1 MLNEKEKKV
10 LDNYKYALLSGTM
23 TSEELHNLVVSSE
36 AVATLTDVRKKKQ
49 LPEYWRVHPVYRDA
63 VRKENNNGYKDH
75 W

>member
-23 TSEELHNLVVSSE
+23 SSEELHNLVISSE

-49 LPEYWRVHPVYRDA
+49 LPEH
-63 VRKENNNGYKDH
+63 
-75 W
+75 

>member
-36 AVATLTDVRKKKQ
+36 AVATLTDVRKKNASAGTLAYESGTPRCSEKG
-49 LPEYWRVHPVYRDA
+49 E
-63 VRKENNNGYKDH
+63 
-75 W
+75 

>member
-36 AVATLTDVRKKKQ
+36 AVATLTVVRNKKAAAGTLACESNTPRCSEKG
-49 LPEYWRVHPVYRDA
+49 E
-63 VRKENNNGYKDH
+63 
-75 W
+75 

>member
-36 AVATLTDVRKKKQ
+36 AVATLTDVRKKSSCRNTGVCIRYTAMQ
-49 LPEYWRVHPVYRDA
+49 
-63 VRKENNNGYKDH
+63 
-75 W
+75 